1 MKASLFILFFTF
13 GYFPLMGQQYVNPHF
28 NTYRMDYRDLGYPN
42 QNLIPADNAKI
53 TALISHSNGMIY
65 GATSG
70 RTQSYL
76 FFFNRFINKVRPL
89 GQIGQAKG
97 IYHTLLEGKNGL
109 IYIGTGLNMFA
120 PLKLTKDFPV
130 YYEAIEKQ
138 LFKDIC
144 RPYKNYKGGHLYV
157 YDPQTGDKI
166 RYRNDIKTPLKDL
179 GIPVPGQSIY
189 AMAMNKEKTKIYGI
203 TYPYAHFFIYDLNT
217 NIVKDLGEFLE
228 KRIFA
233 GPERTWRSVPR
244 AIYCDPQSGFVYTSG
259 NNGMLFRYKPGSS
272 KLERTKM
279 RLPGDLW
286 EGTSSWVY
294 PVVEAFEED
303 SSGNVYASSSDGFIV
318 KLDIQN
324 EDVYNLGK
332 PRQIRRIRA
341 MKIGKDQKMYIISG
355 ELERSC
361 KLHSYDLTG
370 KKGFRE
376 LGNFAVDR
384 SPYYAKRAYQFDAMA
399 IGEDGTVFC
408 GESDR
413 RGKLFYYI
421 PGADVFKG
429 GYNPYN
435 PTVTRMKK
443 DAPSLIPEAL

>member
-1 MKASLFILFFTF
+1 
-13 GYFPLMGQQYVNPHF
+13 
-28 NTYRMDYRDLGYPN
+28 
-42 QNLIPADNAKI
+42 
-53 TALISHSNGMIY
+53 
-65 GATSG
+65 
-70 RTQSYL
+70 
-76 FFFNRFINKVRPL
+76 
-89 GQIGQAKG
+89 
-97 IYHTLLEGKNGL
+97 
-109 IYIGTGLNMFA
+109 
-120 PLKLTKDFPV
+120 
-130 YYEAIEKQ
+130 
-138 LFKDIC
+138 
-144 RPYKNYKGGHLYV
+144 
-157 YDPQTGDKI
+157 
-166 RYRNDIKTPLKDL
+166 
-179 GIPVPGQSIY
+179 
-189 AMAMNKEKTKIYGI
+189 MAMNKEKTKIYGI
-203 TYPYAHFFIYDLNT
+203 TYPYAHFFIYDLITNT
-217 NIVKDLGEFLE
+217 VKDLGEFLE

-272 KLERTKM
+272 KLELTKM

-318 KLDIQN
+318 KIDIQN